1 MESARALRS
10 RSNARRR
17 TLALGVVVTAG
28 CLVAGCTGGGEPA
41 PSPPVETSA
50 EPSVTEPPEP
60 EPTTTGP
67 PKPERPAAMERDD
80 AEGAAAAAEYF
91 LELYPY
97 VMSTGDTAEWDA
109 MTWAETCDFCTS
121 VSGEAKSIRDERD
134 AFSGAEITLS
144 NADVGVFDDFIGGYP
159 ILFDFTQSPHRR
171 VAPDGTVVSEDNGE
185 SGQLQIDVLK
195 KDGSWLVLAVGGS
208 D

>member
-1 MESARALRS
+1 M
-10 RSNARRR
+10 
-17 TLALGVVVTAG
+17 TAG

-50 EPSVTEPPEP
+50 EPSETETPEP

-109 MTWAETCDFCTS
+109 MTWAETCGFCTD
-121 VSGEAKSIRDERD
+121 VSTDARSIADADQEFVGGEVAASLNKSWPLDTLVGGFPVDLD
-134 AFSGAEITLS
+134 AQMNEARVLAQTGVEVRKIEGFSGVMEL
-144 NADVGVFDDFIGGYP
+144 G
-159 ILFDFTQSPHRR
+159 LMPHEY
-171 VAPDGTVVSEDNGE
+171 GW
-185 SGQLQIDVLK
+185 K
-195 KDGSWLVLAVGGS
+195 VLAVSVRGA
-208 D
+208 